1 MRVTDASAPL
11 ARRHSRR
18 KQARP
23 GEILDAA
30 LKLFAER
37 GFAATRLDAVAA
49 AAGIGKGTIYLYFS
63 SKEDLFRAVV
73 RQRLL
78 PNLEE
83 IERALAADTGSA
95 ADQLRLIVGRLARFA
110 DSELAVL
117 PKLVLAESGNFPA
130 LARFYADEVVN
141 RGVKMLTGVIRRG
154 IERGEFRPV
163 EPLAVLP
170 LLGGP
175 LMMMALW
182 KQVLAPYTQFQFDPA
197 VVTATQLDVL
207 LRGLAAEGTL

>member
-1 MRVTDASAPL
+1 MSTIDAPPAKP
-11 ARRHSRR
+11 RSRR
-18 KQARP
+18 KEARP

-30 LKLFAER
+30 LDVFARR

-49 AAGIGKGTIYLYFS
+49 AAGVGKGTIYLYFS
-63 SKEDLFRAVV
+63 SKEDLFREVV

-83 IERALAADTGSA
+83 IECALAADTGSA
-95 ADQLRLIVGRLARFA
+95 ADQLRLIHRRIARFT
-110 DSELAVL
+110 DSKLAVL
-117 PKLVLAESGNFPA
+117 PKLVMAESGNFPA
-130 LARFYADEVVN
+130 LARFYAEEVVN
-141 RGVKMLTGVIRRG
+141 RGVKILTGVIRRG

-170 LLGGP
+170 LIGGP

-182 KQVLAPYTQFQFDPA
+182 KHALAPYTQFQFDPDL
-197 VVTATQLDVL
+197 VQATHLDVL
-207 LRGLAAEGTL
+207 LRGLAAEGAR

>member
-1 MRVTDASAPL
+1 MSTSVAQVRKP
-11 ARRHSRR
+11 RSRR
-18 KQARP
+18 KETRP

-30 LKLFAER
+30 LAVFAER

-49 AAGIGKGTIYLYFS
+49 AAGIGKGTIYLYFG

-95 ADQLRLIVGRLARFA
+95 ADQLRLIVGRFARFA
-110 DSELAVL
+110 DSKLAVL

-130 LARFYADEVVN
+130 LARFYAEEVVN
-141 RGVKMLTGVIRRG
+141 RGVLMVSGVIRRG

-182 KQVLAPYTQFQFDPA
+182 KHVLAPYTQFRFDPA
-197 VVTATQLDVL
+197 VVMATHLDVL

>member
-1 MRVTDASAPL
+1 MSTTAAQPAKPR
-11 ARRHSRR
+11 SRR
-18 KQARP
+18 KEARP

-30 LKLFAER
+30 LKVFAQR
-37 GFAATRLDAVAA
+37 GFAATKLDAVAA

-63 SKEDLFRAVV
+63 SKEDLFREVV

-95 ADQLRLIVGRLARFA
+95 ADQLRLIVGRIARFTS
-110 DSELAVL
+110 SELAVL

-130 LARFYADEVVN
+130 LARFYAEEVVN
-141 RGVKMLTGVIRRG
+141 RGVTIISGVIRRG

-163 EPLAVLP
+163 DPLAVLP

-175 LMMMALW
+175 LVMMALW
-182 KQVLAPYTQFQFDPA
+182 KQALAPYTRFQFDPA
-197 VVTATQLDVL
+197 VVMATHLDIL
-207 LRGLAAEGTL
+207 LRGLAAEGTR

>member
-1 MRVTDASAPL
+1 MSTIDAPIGKP
-11 ARRHSRR
+11 RSRR
-18 KQARP
+18 KEARP

-30 LKLFAER
+30 LTVFAER

-95 ADQLRLIVGRLARFA
+95 ADQLRLIVGRIARLT
-110 DSELAVL
+110 DSKLAVL

-130 LARFYADEVVN
+130 LARFYVEEVVN
-141 RGVKMLTGVIRRG
+141 RGMKMLTGVIRRG

-170 LLGGP
+170 LVGGP
-175 LMMMALW
+175 LMMLALW
-182 KQVLAPYTQFQFDPA
+182 QHALAPYAPFQFDPE
-197 VVTATQLDVL
+197 VVRATHIEVL
-207 LRGLAAEGTL
+207 LRGLAADGRR

>member
-1 MRVTDASAPL
+1 MSSTDAPPIKP
-11 ARRHSRR
+11 RSRR
-18 KQARP
+18 KDARP

-30 LKLFAER
+30 LNVFAER

-49 AAGIGKGTIYLYFS
+49 AAGVGKGTIYLYFS

-83 IERALAADTGSA
+83 IERTLAADTGSA
-95 ADQLRLIVGRLARFA
+95 ADQIRLIVGRLARLA
-110 DSELAVL
+110 DSRLAVL

-130 LARFYADEVVN
+130 LARFYADEVMN
-141 RGVKMLTGVIRRG
+141 RGAKMLCGVIRRG

-163 EPLAVLP
+163 DPLAVLP
-170 LLGGP
+170 LIGGP
-175 LMMMALW
+175 LMMLALW
-182 KQVLAPYTQFQFDPA
+182 RHILAPYTEFRLDPEA
-197 VVTATQLDVL
+197 VTATHLDVL
-207 LRGLAAEGTL
+207 LRGLAAEGAR